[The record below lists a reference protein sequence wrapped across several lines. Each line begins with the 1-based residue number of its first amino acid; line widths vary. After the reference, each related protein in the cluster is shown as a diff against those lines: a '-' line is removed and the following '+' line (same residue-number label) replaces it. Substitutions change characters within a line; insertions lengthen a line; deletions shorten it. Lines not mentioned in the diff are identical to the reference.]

1 MALSITERHDFL
13 AQPHVAALSV
23 EAGPNRGPLSV
34 PIWYWF
40 KPGDLW
46 VLTPPH
52 SRKAQLIAAVG
63 RFTLLV
69 QRTSPT
75 IRYVSVEGTVVET
88 GPATPEQVRQ
98 MAQRYLP
105 EDRVEPYVEFARNEH
120 IIRMQPEHWL
130 SSDLGST

>member
-1 MALSITERHDFL
+1 MGVDPAELS
-13 AQPHVAALSV
+13 
-23 EAGPNRGPLSV
+23 
-34 PIWYWF
+34 
-40 KPGDLW
+40 
-46 VLTPPH
+46 
-52 SRKAQLIAAVG
+52 KAQLIAAVG

-69 QRTSPT
+69 QRTTPT